1 MIKRFYKFFILIL
14 ILFVLTGCELN
25 KEHDNTIEEKIKEEI
40 SYIED
45 KILTFFSM
53 YAKDEYG
60 EIEDLNWDL
69 IEENVVELNGV
80 LDTVILDM
88 SEVDISNENIINF
101 KDGVNRLSIAASNKD
116 INVIFEEYRALYA
129 LLPIYAEKSY
139 TSKNEVKQLEL
150 KSLVISSYVYANLLD
165 WENAKNSINSAE
177 TKYREM
183 MDDVDYMKEYSYNL
197 NKVFVLISEMRNAIE
212 MEEVELAKI
221 KYVNF
226 IEKI

>member
-1 MIKRFYKFFILIL
+1 
-14 ILFVLTGCELN
+14 
-25 KEHDNTIEEKIKEEI
+25 
-40 SYIED
+40 
-45 KILTFFSM
+45 
-53 YAKDEYG
+53 
-60 EIEDLNWDL
+60 
-69 IEENVVELNGV
+69 
-80 LDTVILDM
+80 M

-177 TKYREM
+177 TKYSSLLSDLDASRKPSGGNM
-183 MDDVDYMKEYSYNL
+183 SDTDS
-197 NKVFVLISEMRNAIE
+197 LILRGRPHRC
-212 MEEVELAKI
+212 
-221 KYVNF
+221 
-226 IEKI
+226 